1 MNILNYFF
9 GESKKDKEFKQRQ
22 GLLDLN
28 IDKSNNLQEK
38 VLQVQKSNMEI
49 AWKNEQLNEELIK
62 LVAENEKTKN
72 ILLDRENKIKSKQD
86 ELDERSKEIRKE
98 EINNTARKAETRV
111 KEQLVVEELKKIDI
125 ENKRILEREIEAE
138 KVKKEAEI
146 DKAKY
151 EELNEELKIK
161 NESILKL
168 EEDAKAKSEQ
178 ADLKTANANS
188 IFERAKSIDEEIK
201 AKEAKFEEYRES
213 IEKSLNEKI
222 EEYDRRIEDLNAVKG
237 IVDDLKFDDSEDGKK
252 AKIVVKEAIRQAKKS
267 LNEIHLKFEE
277 LDEKYSSGTFKGFS
291 TPLNEID
298 KEYEE
303 LKNQYNQI
311 REHIESQSNLP
322 GSIIKWLELVEE
334 AITNTDKL
342 LKSWEFSEAYR
353 NIIWGLATCK
363 NYELLLT
370 ILNDFGGSDAYEN
383 NEPEDAGFTD
393 WYEILEVQPDA
404 TEEEIKKA
412 YRTMAKKYH
421 PDKASDDL
429 KDEYTA
435 KMAMIN
441 EAECILSDE
450 NKRKEFDQ
458 IRNQYKQQKNK

>member
-1 MNILNYFF
+1 MNILRFIT
-9 GESKKDKEFKQRQ
+9 GESKKDKELKQRQ
-22 GLLDLN
+22 DLLDVN
-28 IDKSNNLQEK
+28 IDKSTNLQEK
-38 VLQVQKSNMEI
+38 VLELQKSNMEI
-49 AWKNEQLNEELIK
+49 AWKNEQLNEELIR
-62 LVAENEKTKN
+62 LVAENDRTKN
-72 ILLDRENKIKSKQD
+72 ILLERENKIKATQD

-98 EINNTARKAETRV
+98 EITNTARKADTRV
-111 KEQLVVEELKKIDI
+111 KEQLVVEELKKINV

-151 EELNEELKIK
+151 EELSEELKIK
-161 NESILKL
+161 NENIEKL

-178 ADLKTANANS
+178 ADLKTANANT
-188 IFERAKSIDEEIK
+188 IFERAKLIDEEIK
-201 AKEAKFEEYRES
+201 AKEAKFEEHRAS

-277 LDEKYSSGTFKGFS
+277 LDEKYASGTFKGFS

-298 KEYEE
+298 KEYDE

-311 REHIESQSNLP
+311 REHIQSQTNLP

-370 ILNDFGGSDAYEN
+370 ILNDFGGSDADEN
-383 NEPEDAGFTD
+383 NEPEDATFTD
-393 WYEILEVQPDA
+393 WYEILEVEPNASAQD
-404 TEEEIKKA
+404 IKKA
-412 YRTMAKKYH
+412 YRAMAKKYH
-421 PDKASDDL
+421 PDKAPDEL

-435 KMAMIN
+435 KMAMII
-441 EAECILSDE
+441 EAKCILCDE

>member
-1 MNILNYFF
+1 MGILNYIF

-28 IDKSNNLQEK
+28 IDKSTNLQEK
-38 VLQVQKSNMEI
+38 VWELQKSNTEI
-49 AWKNEQLNEELIK
+49 ARKNEQLNEELIK

-86 ELDERSKEIRKE
+86 ELDERSKEIRKD
-98 EINNTARKAETRV
+98 EINNTARNADTRT
-111 KEQLVVEELKKIDI
+111 KEQLVVEELKKIDV

-138 KVKKEAEI
+138 KIKKEAEI
-146 DKAKY
+146 EKAKY
-151 EELNEELKIK
+151 EELSEELKIK
-161 NESILKL
+161 NENINIL
-168 EEDAKAKSEQ
+168 EEDAKAKNEQ

-188 IFERAKSIDEEIK
+188 IFEHAKSIDEEIK
-201 AKEAKFEEYRES
+201 AKEAKFEEHRSS

-222 EEYDRRIEDLNAVKG
+222 EEFDRRIEALNAVKG
-237 IVDDLKFDDSEDGKK
+237 IVDDLKFDDSEDGKH

-291 TPLNEID
+291 TPLSEID
-298 KEYEE
+298 KEFEE
-303 LKNQYNQI
+303 LKNQYSQI
-311 REHIESQSNLP
+311 NDHILSQTDLP
-322 GSIIKWLELVEE
+322 TSITQWLELVET
-334 AITNTDKL
+334 AITNSDKF

-370 ILNDFGGSDAYEN
+370 ILNDFGGSDTEEN
-383 NEPEDAGFTD
+383 NEPEKETFTD
-393 WYEILEVQPDA
+393 WYEILEVEPNASAQD
-404 TEEEIKKA
+404 IKKA
-412 YRTMAKKYH
+412 YREMAKKYH
-421 PDKASDDL
+421 PDKASDEL
-429 KDEYTA
+429 KEEYTA
-435 KMAMIN
+435 KMAIIN
-441 EAECILSDE
+441 EAESILSDE
-450 NKRKEFDQ
+450 EKRTEFDQ

>member
-1 MNILNYFF
+1 MNILNYIF

-49 AWKNEQLNEELIK
+49 AWKNEQLNEELIR
-62 LVAENEKTKN
+62 LVAENERTKN
-72 ILLDRENKIKSKQD
+72 ILLERENKIKATQD
-86 ELDERSKEIRKE
+86 ELDDRNKEIRKE
-98 EINNTARKAETRV
+98 EITIIARKTESRI
-111 KEQLVVEELKKIDI
+111 KEQHIEAELEKIND
-125 ENKRILEREIEAE
+125 ENKRIIEREIEAE

-146 DKAKY
+146 DKANY
-151 EELNEELKIK
+151 EQLHK
-161 NESILKL
+161 KL
-168 EEDAKAKSEQ
+168 EEDIEIISLLEEDVIKKSEQ
-178 ADLKTANANS
+178 AEIKSAAAHS

-237 IVDDLKFDDSEDGKK
+237 IVDDLKFDDSEEGKH

-267 LNEIHLKFEE
+267 LTDIHLKFEE

-291 TPLNEID
+291 TPLSEID
-298 KEYEE
+298 KEFEA
-303 LKNQYNQI
+303 LKIQYSQI
-311 REHIESQSNLP
+311 NEHILSQKDLP
-322 GSIIKWLELVEE
+322 TSITKWLELVEE
-334 AITNTDKL
+334 AITNTDKF

-370 ILNDFGGSDAYEN
+370 ILNDFGESN
-383 NEPEDAGFTD
+383 NDGNQEETESFND
-393 WYEILEVQPDA
+393 WYEILDIDPDA
-404 TEEEIKKA
+404 STENIRKQHKE
-412 YRTMAKKYH
+412 MAKVYH
-421 PDKASDDL
+421 PDRAPEEL
-429 KDEYTA
+429 KDDYNK
-435 KMAMIN
+435 KMALIN
-441 EAECILSDE
+441 EARDVLVDE

>member
-1 MNILNYFF
+1 MGILNYIFR
-9 GESKKDKEFKQRQ
+9 ESKKDKELKQRQ
-22 GLLDLN
+22 ALLDVN
-28 IDKSNNLQEK
+28 IGKSTNLQEK
-38 VLQVQKSNMEI
+38 VLELQKSNTEI
-49 AWKNEQLNEELIK
+49 ARKNEQLNEELIK

-86 ELDERSKEIRKE
+86 ELDERSKEIRKD
-98 EINNTARKAETRV
+98 EINNTARKAETRA

-161 NESILKL
+161 KESIKKL

-178 ADLKTANANS
+178 ADLKTDNANS

-222 EEYDRRIEDLNAVKG
+222 EEYDRRIEALNAVKG

-291 TPLNEID
+291 TPLSEID
-298 KEYEE
+298 KEFEE
-303 LKNQYNQI
+303 LKKQYIQI
-311 REHIESQSNLP
+311 NDHILSQTDLP
-322 GSIIKWLELVEE
+322 TSITQWLELVES
-334 AITNTDKL
+334 AITNADKF

-370 ILNDFGGSDAYEN
+370 ILNDFGGSDTEEN
-383 NEPEDAGFTD
+383 NEPEKETFTD
-393 WYEILEVQPDA
+393 WYEILEVEPNASAQD
-404 TEEEIKKA
+404 IKKA
-412 YRTMAKKYH
+412 YREMAKKYH
-421 PDKASDDL
+421 PDKASDEL
-429 KDEYTA
+429 KEEYTA
-435 KMAMIN
+435 KMAIIN
-441 EAECILSDE
+441 EAENILSDE
-450 NKRKEFDQ
+450 EKRKEFDH
-458 IRNQYKQQKNK
+458 IRNQYKQEKNK

>member
-1 MNILNYFF
+1 MGILNYIFR
-9 GESKKDKEFKQRQ
+9 ESKKDKELKLRHA
-22 GLLDLN
+22 LLDLN
-28 IDKSNNLQEK
+28 IDKSTNLQEQ
-38 VLQVQKSNMEI
+38 VLELQKSNTEI
-49 AWKNEQLNEELIK
+49 ARKNEQLNEELIK
-62 LVAENEKTKN
+62 LVAENDRTKN
-72 ILLDRENKIKSKQD
+72 ILLDRENKIKETQD

-98 EINNTARKAETRV
+98 EINNTARKADTRA
-111 KEQLVVEELKKIDI
+111 KEQLVVEELKKIDV
-125 ENKRILEREIEAE
+125 ENKRILERELEAK
-138 KVKKEAEI
+138 KVKNEAEI

-151 EELNEELKIK
+151 QELSEELKIK
-161 NESILKL
+161 NENINIL
-168 EEDAKAKSEQ
+168 EEDAKAKNKK

-201 AKEAKFEEYRES
+201 AKEAKFEAYRES

-222 EEYDRRIEDLNAVKG
+222 EEFDRRIEALNAVKG
-237 IVDDLKFDDSEDGKK
+237 IVDDLKFDDSEDGKH

-267 LNEIHLKFEE
+267 LTDMHLKFEE

-311 REHIESQSNLP
+311 SEHIQSQSNLP
-322 GSIIKWLELVEE
+322 GSITKWLGLVEI
-334 AITNTDKL
+334 AITNADKF

-370 ILNDFGGSDAYEN
+370 ILNDFGGSNDDEN
-383 NEPEDAGFTD
+383 KEPEKETFTD
-393 WYEILEVQPDA
+393 WYEILEVEPDA

-412 YRTMAKKYH
+412 YRSMVKKYH
-421 PDKASDDL
+421 PDRASEEL

-441 EAECILSDE
+441 EAGCILNDV
-450 NKRKEFDQ
+450 NKRKEFDH
-458 IRNQYKQQKNK
+458 IRNQYKQEKNK